1 LTPGD
6 YSTLDFVESSV
17 SARNLIKLSEL
28 TATEGTFFGEQIVWI
43 MTDRFLTIATI
54 NPADIAKA
62 DQASH
67 RDYRPYFTCASI
79 AMLGLQ

>member
-1 LTPGD
+1 MTPGD

-28 TATEGTFFGEQIVWI
+28 TATEGTFFCEQVVWI

-54 NPADIAKA
+54 NPADIAKVH
-62 DQASH
+62 QAPH
-67 RDYRPYFTCASI
+67 KDYRPHVTFASI
-79 AMLGLQ
+79 AKLGLQ